1 MSLGS
6 EDELKFMSEHFTPFL
21 ISLIFKNSRYYQ
33 VVFFNQVLNIQMQ
46 GSVVQNTKQ
55 KP

>member
-6 EDELKFMSEHFTPFL
+6 EDELKFMSEHFTLFL

-33 VVFFNQVLNIQMQ
+33 VFFFNQVLNIQMQ